1 LLPPFL
7 YTELL
12 KDVSNTEVMLF
23 LKNVV
28 QISAFCFM
36 FMLIYLVCAKSD
48 HNSNFS

>member
-23 LKNVV
+23 SEKC
-28 QISAFCFM
+28 S
-36 FMLIYLVCAKSD
+36 
-48 HNSNFS
+48 SNFSVLFYVYAYIFGLCQVWS